1 MELMLHR
8 RLLVDDHWGVGEAL
22 NEMAFGKGL
31 VARGKHYLLFDFDE
45 NEAHGRTR
53 LLANEIYAQPLIT
66 FDIDE
71 DNKPRQ
77 VLPSGSSVINLPEN
91 VNLLTLESVSRNK
104 GSPDNN
110 VYLVVERLKKQ
121 ALFTDDW

>member
-31 VARGKHYLLFDFDE
+31 VARGKHYLLFDFDQ
-45 NEAHGRTR
+45 NEAHRRTR

-66 FDIDE
+66 FDDVE
-71 DNKPRQ
+71 NRKPPKTYSSISSEIG
-77 VLPSGSSVINLPEN
+77 LPAN
-91 VNLLTLESVSRNK
+91 VNLLTFTHFSNTIQFCTQMRF
-104 GSPDNN
+104 SPE
-110 VYLVVERLKKQ
+110 L
-121 ALFTDDW
+121 